1 MSEIDDCQFLGASLI
16 EGYMRVDNVVSFAPF
31 TDRLAELIKR
41 DYPSL
46 EFIVRPDPPV
56 HKTGSDFN
64 LLQVDNQGKAGQRTE
79 HIVER
84 GRMILQKNSYTHV
97 IILAGNNDVFTLE
110 QDLRQSINNLKQLYD
125 MFNDTAVK
133 RWVLTLPCHRK

>member
-56 HKTGSDFN
+56 H
-64 LLQVDNQGKAGQRTE
+64 
-79 HIVER
+79 
-84 GRMILQKNSYTHV
+84 
-97 IILAGNNDVFTLE
+97 
-110 QDLRQSINNLKQLYD
+110 
-125 MFNDTAVK
+125 
-133 RWVLTLPCHRK
+133 